1 MPTTLEAKQAK
12 RQLAQ
17 SICDL
22 IREYEEAYDVGVRG
36 VDLIRSHTLGDPTER
51 TMAVEVEVEL

>member
-12 RQLAQ
+12 QQLAQ

-22 IREYEEAYDVGVRG
+22 IREYEEAYGVTVTHVGLYHVQTISGDSETVSVNVGVE
-36 VDLIRSHTLGDPTER
+36 I
-51 TMAVEVEVEL
+51 